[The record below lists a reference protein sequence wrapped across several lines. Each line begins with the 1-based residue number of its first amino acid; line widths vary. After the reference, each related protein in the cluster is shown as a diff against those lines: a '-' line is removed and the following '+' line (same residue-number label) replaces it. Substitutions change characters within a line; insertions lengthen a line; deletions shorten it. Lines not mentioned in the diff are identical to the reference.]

1 MLTTTT
7 PKTISYRP
15 NGGGRDTYI
24 LTNNGG
30 MQSGMGRLPFRVEKG
45 VYVSLKQP
53 KMTRAKSSAKVVRY
67 WADGTGRDVYVG

>member
-1 MLTTTT
+1 MASGT

-30 MQSGMGRLPFRVEKG
+30 MQTGLGRLPFKVEKG

-53 KMTRAKSSAKVVRY
+53 KMTRAKSHAKVVKY
-67 WADGTGRDVYVG
+67 YADGTGRDVYVG